1 MSTNNNNKSS
11 LMGWVTIICITIL
24 IYTLCCGN
32 SGGSRGYDP
41 HDDPDYDR
49 VYNGIKY
56 GVWD

>member
-1 MSTNNNNKSS
+1 MSNNKSS
-11 LMGWVTIICITIL
+11 FMGWVTIICITIL
-24 IYTLCCGN
+24 IYTLCCGS